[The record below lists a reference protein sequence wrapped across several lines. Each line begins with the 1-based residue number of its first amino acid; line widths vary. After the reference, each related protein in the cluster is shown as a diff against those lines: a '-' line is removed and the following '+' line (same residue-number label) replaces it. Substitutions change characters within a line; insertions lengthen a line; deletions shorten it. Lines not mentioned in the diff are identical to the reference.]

1 MKYRIM
7 IAKSIK
13 ENFQTLYQYLTTNID
28 GEIKPLELDEE
39 DDLNSYVE
47 DMLNNQGYSKN
58 DFVIINVKDYT
69 IKTI

>member
-13 ENFQTLYQYLTTNID
+13 DNFQTLYQYLTTNID

-39 DDLNSYVE
+39 DNLDAYIE

-58 DFVIINVKDYT
+58 DFVIVNVKDYT
-69 IKTI
+69 IKTV

>member
-39 DDLNSYVE
+39 DNLDVYIE

-58 DFVIINVKDYT
+58 DFLIVNVKDYT

>member
-13 ENFQTLYQYLTTNID
+13 DNFQTLYQYLTTNID
-28 GEIKPLELDEE
+28 GEIKPLELDEDILGVYIE
-39 DDLNSYVE
+39 E
-47 DMLNNQGYSKN
+47 MLNNQGYSKN
-58 DFVIINVKDYT
+58 DFVIVNVKDYI